1 MIFIE
6 YLSICYI
13 ECLIFQQNLDAMPL
27 HVKWLKGQR
36 VPFFLGT
43 TTFYCY
49 SISRALCQ
57 RLSWRRHT
65 AAGSHNTLGI
75 FIVLGQT

>member
-27 HVKWLKGQR
+27 RVKWLKGQR
-36 VPFFLGT
+36 VPFFLEPQ
-43 TTFYCY
+43 
-49 SISRALCQ
+49 L
-57 RLSWRRHT
+57 
-65 AAGSHNTLGI
+65 
-75 FIVLGQT
+75 FIVIQYCAPSVKGCHGADTQQLALITH